1 MTGGSAVRLK
11 NGIVLDQ
18 DFILS
23 PKDIEIQGEWIT
35 ALTPWRGEEP
45 GGWIDLSNKLV
56 IPGLIDQHI
65 HGCGGFDVEDASLE
79 ALAAMSEELAR
90 HGVTSFCPTVMARPI
105 EGLPSILN
113 MIRAGQRQGLPGAY
127 VHGAR
132 LEGPYLSPLKKGA
145 QKESRL
151 SKPDA
156 GEFLALWNRYPGLI
170 KIVDLAPELEG
181 AEDFIRRVHSRCVI
195 SMAHTAASYEGALE
209 AFRQGVG
216 QATHLFNGM
225 AALDHREPGPAG
237 AVLDSE
243 QVRAELICDGIH
255 IHPAMLR
262 LAFRIL
268 GSRAVVVSDS
278 MRAAGMPDGEYT
290 LGGQKVCVRQGT
302 ALLRDGTLA
311 GSTTNL
317 HQELRNLLRF
327 GIPLAQAVK
336 AMTLNPAVQLGA
348 DKTTGSIQPGKYAD
362 LVVLDQDYEI
372 FMVLVKG
379 KIRWCRNRALA
390 ECP

>member
-1 MTGGSAVRLK
+1 MRLK

-23 PKDIEIQGEWIT
+23 PKDIEVQGEWIT
-35 ALTPWRGEEP
+35 ALTPWRDEEP

-105 EGLPSILN
+105 EGLPPILD
-113 MIRAGQRQGLPGAY
+113 MIRAGQRQGLSGAY
-127 VHGAR
+127 VHGVR

-145 QKESRL
+145 QKESCL

-181 AEDFIRRVHSRCVI
+181 AEDFIRRVRSRCVI

-225 AALDHREPGPAG
+225 AALGHREPGPAG

-379 KIRWCRNRALA
+379 KIRWCGNRAPA

>member
-1 MTGGSAVRLK
+1 MRLK

-35 ALTPWRGEEP
+35 ALTPWRDEEP

-90 HGVTSFCPTVMARPI
+90 HGVTSFCPTVMARLI
-105 EGLPSILN
+105 EGLPPILD

-145 QKESRL
+145 QKESCL

-181 AEDFIRRVHSRCVI
+181 AEDFIRRVRSRCVI

-225 AALDHREPGPAG
+225 AALGHREPGPAG

-379 KIRWCRNRALA
+379 KIRWCGNRAPA

>member
-1 MTGGSAVRLK
+1 MRLK

-23 PKDIEIQGEWIT
+23 PKDIEVQGEWNT
-35 ALTPWRGEEP
+35 ALTPWRDEEP

-105 EGLPSILN
+105 EGLPPILD

-132 LEGPYLSPLKKGA
+132 LEG
-145 QKESRL
+145 
-151 SKPDA
+151 
-156 GEFLALWNRYPGLI
+156 
-170 KIVDLAPELEG
+170 
-181 AEDFIRRVHSRCVI
+181 AEDFIRRVRSRCVI

-225 AALDHREPGPAG
+225 AALGHREPGPAG

-268 GSRAVVVSDS
+268 ESRAVVVSDS

-290 LGGQKVCVRQGT
+290 LGGQKVCVRRGT

-379 KIRWCRNRALA
+379 KIRWCGNRAPA

>member
-1 MTGGSAVRLK
+1 M
-11 NGIVLDQ
+11 
-18 DFILS
+18 
-23 PKDIEIQGEWIT
+23 
-35 ALTPWRGEEP
+35 
-45 GGWIDLSNKLV
+45 

-105 EGLPSILN
+105 EGLPPILD

-145 QKESRL
+145 QKESCL

-181 AEDFIRRVHSRCVI
+181 AEDFIRRVRSRCVI

-225 AALDHREPGPAG
+225 AALGHREPGPAG

-379 KIRWCRNRALA
+379 KIRWCGNRAPA

>member
-1 MTGGSAVRLK
+1 MRLK

-35 ALTPWRGEEP
+35 ALTPWRDEEP

-113 MIRAGQRQGLPGAY
+113 MIRVGQRQSLPGAY

-145 QKESRL
+145 QKESCL

-181 AEDFIRRVHSRCVI
+181 AEDFIRRVRSRCVI

-379 KIRWCRNRALA
+379 KIRWCRNRAPA

>member
-1 MTGGSAVRLK
+1 MRLK

-113 MIRAGQRQGLPGAY
+113 MIRVGQRQGLPGAY

-145 QKESRL
+145 QKESCL

-181 AEDFIRRVHSRCVI
+181 AEDFIRRVRSRCVI

-225 AALDHREPGPAG
+225 AALGHREPGPAG

-379 KIRWCRNRALA
+379 KIRWC
-390 ECP
+390 

>member
-1 MTGGSAVRLK
+1 MRLK

-23 PKDIEIQGEWIT
+23 PKDIEVQGEWIT
-35 ALTPWRGEEP
+35 ALTPWRDEEP

-105 EGLPSILN
+105 EGLPPILD

-181 AEDFIRRVHSRCVI
+181 AEDFIRRVRSRCVI

-225 AALDHREPGPAG
+225 AALGHREPGPAG

-262 LAFRIL
+262 LPLMWHWMPSKEMFPAAR
-268 GSRAVVVSDS
+268 SRAASVFRYS
-278 MRAAGMPDGEYT
+278 
-290 LGGQKVCVRQGT
+290 
-302 ALLRDGTLA
+302 
-311 GSTTNL
+311 GSAHRPKREGL
-317 HQELRNLLRF
+317 
-327 GIPLAQAVK
+327 PLPISTCSRSA
-336 AMTLNPAVQLGA
+336 
-348 DKTTGSIQPGKYAD
+348 I
-362 LVVLDQDYEI
+362 
-372 FMVLVKG
+372 
-379 KIRWCRNRALA
+379 
-390 ECP
+390 

>member
-1 MTGGSAVRLK
+1 MRLK

-35 ALTPWRGEEP
+35 ALTPWRDEEP

-105 EGLPSILN
+105 EGLPPILD

-145 QKESRL
+145 QKESCL

-181 AEDFIRRVHSRCVI
+181 AEDFIRRVRSRCVI

-225 AALDHREPGPAG
+225 AALGHREPGPAG

-278 MRAAGMPDGEYT
+278 MRAAGMPAGEYT

-348 DKTTGSIQPGKYAD
+348 DKTTGRIQPGKFAD

-379 KIRWCRNRALA
+379 KIRWCGNRAPA

>member
-113 MIRAGQRQGLPGAY
+113 MIRVGQRQGLPGAY

-145 QKESRL
+145 QKESCL

-181 AEDFIRRVHSRCVI
+181 AEDFIRRVRSRCVI

-290 LGGQKVCVRQGT
+290 LGGQRAWVRRGA
-302 ALLRDGTLA
+302 ALLQDGTLA

-379 KIRWCRNRALA
+379 KIRWCGNRAPA

>member
-1 MTGGSAVRLK
+1 M
-11 NGIVLDQ
+11 
-18 DFILS
+18 
-23 PKDIEIQGEWIT
+23 
-35 ALTPWRGEEP
+35 
-45 GGWIDLSNKLV
+45 

-105 EGLPSILN
+105 EELPPILD

-156 GEFLALWNRYPGLI
+156 GEFLALWNRYSGLI

-181 AEDFIRRVHSRCVI
+181 AEDFIRRVRSRCVI

-225 AALDHREPGPAG
+225 AALGHREPGPAG

-379 KIRWCRNRALA
+379 KIRWCGNRAPA

>member
-1 MTGGSAVRLK
+1 MRLK

-23 PKDIEIQGEWIT
+23 PKDIEVQGEWIT
-35 ALTPWRGEEP
+35 ALTPWRDEEP

-105 EGLPSILN
+105 EELPPILD

-156 GEFLALWNRYPGLI
+156 GEFLALWNRYSGLI

-181 AEDFIRRVHSRCVI
+181 AEDFIRRVRSRCVI

-225 AALDHREPGPAG
+225 AALGHREPGPAG

-290 LGGQKVCVRQGT
+290 LGGQKVCVRRGA
-302 ALLRDGTLA
+302 ALLRDGT
-311 GSTTNL
+311 STTN
-317 HQELRNLLRF
+317 HQACEICGF

-379 KIRWCRNRALA
+379 KIRWCGNRAPA

>member
-1 MTGGSAVRLK
+1 MRLK

-35 ALTPWRGEEP
+35 ALTPWRDEEP

-90 HGVTSFCPTVMARPI
+90 RGVTSFCPTVMARPI
-105 EGLPSILN
+105 EGLPPILD
-113 MIRAGQRQGLPGAY
+113 MIRAGQRQGLPWAY

-145 QKESRL
+145 QKESCL

-181 AEDFIRRVHSRCVI
+181 AEDFIRRVRSRCVI

-225 AALDHREPGPAG
+225 AALGHREPGPAG

-379 KIRWCRNRALA
+379 KIRWCGNRAPA

>member
-113 MIRAGQRQGLPGAY
+113 MIRVGQRQGLPGAY

-145 QKESRL
+145 QKESCL

-181 AEDFIRRVHSRCVI
+181 AEDFIRRVRSRCVI

-290 LGGQKVCVRQGT
+290 LGGQKVCVRQGA

-379 KIRWCRNRALA
+379 KIRWCRNRAPA

>member
-1 MTGGSAVRLK
+1 MRLK

-35 ALTPWRGEEP
+35 ALTPWRDEEP

-105 EGLPSILN
+105 EGLPPILD

-145 QKESRL
+145 QKESCL

-156 GEFLALWNRYPGLI
+156 GEFLALWNRYRGLI

-181 AEDFIRRVHSRCVI
+181 AEDFIRRVRSRCVI

-225 AALDHREPGPAG
+225 AALGHREPGPAG

-379 KIRWCRNRALA
+379 KIRWCGNRAPA

>member
-1 MTGGSAVRLK
+1 MRLK

-23 PKDIEIQGEWIT
+23 PKDIEVQGEWIT
-35 ALTPWRGEEP
+35 ALTPWRDEEP

-90 HGVTSFCPTVMARPI
+90 PGVTSFCPTVMARPI
-105 EGLPSILN
+105 EGLPPILD

-181 AEDFIRRVHSRCVI
+181 AEDFIRRVRSRCVI

-225 AALDHREPGPAG
+225 AALGHREPGPAG

-268 GSRAVVVSDS
+268 ESRAVVVSDS

-290 LGGQKVCVRQGT
+290 LGGQKVCVRRGT

-379 KIRWCRNRALA
+379 KIRWCGNRAPA

>member
-1 MTGGSAVRLK
+1 MRLK

-35 ALTPWRGEEP
+35 ALTPWRDEEP

-105 EGLPSILN
+105 EGLPPILD

-181 AEDFIRRVHSRCVI
+181 AEDFIRRVRSRCVI

-225 AALDHREPGPAG
+225 AALGHREPGPAG

-379 KIRWCRNRALA
+379 KIRWCGNRAPA

>member
-23 PKDIEIQGEWIT
+23 PKDIETQGEWIT

-105 EGLPSILN
+105 EGLPPILN

-145 QKESRL
+145 QKESCL

-181 AEDFIRRVHSRCVI
+181 AEDFIRRVRSRCVI

-278 MRAAGMPDGEYT
+278 MRAAGMPDGEYI
-290 LGGQKVCVRQGT
+290 LGGQKVCVRQGA

-379 KIRWCRNRALA
+379 KIRWCGNRAPA

>member
-1 MTGGSAVRLK
+1 
-11 NGIVLDQ
+11 
-18 DFILS
+18 
-23 PKDIEIQGEWIT
+23 
-35 ALTPWRGEEP
+35 
-45 GGWIDLSNKLV
+45 
-56 IPGLIDQHI
+56 
-65 HGCGGFDVEDASLE
+65 
-79 ALAAMSEELAR
+79 
-90 HGVTSFCPTVMARPI
+90 
-105 EGLPSILN
+105 

-145 QKESRL
+145 QKESCL

-181 AEDFIRRVHSRCVI
+181 AEDFIRRVRSRCVI

-225 AALDHREPGPAG
+225 AALGHREPGPAG

-379 KIRWCRNRALA
+379 KIRWCGNRAPA

>member
-1 MTGGSAVRLK
+1 MRLK

-23 PKDIEIQGEWIT
+23 PKDIEVQGEWIT
-35 ALTPWRGEEP
+35 ALTPWRDEEP

-105 EGLPSILN
+105 EELPPILD
-113 MIRAGQRQGLPGAY
+113 MIRAGQRQGLSGAY

-156 GEFLALWNRYPGLI
+156 GEFLALWNRYSGLI

-181 AEDFIRRVHSRCVI
+181 AEDFIRRVRSRCVI

-225 AALDHREPGPAG
+225 AALGHREPGPAG

-379 KIRWCRNRALA
+379 KIRWCGNRAPA